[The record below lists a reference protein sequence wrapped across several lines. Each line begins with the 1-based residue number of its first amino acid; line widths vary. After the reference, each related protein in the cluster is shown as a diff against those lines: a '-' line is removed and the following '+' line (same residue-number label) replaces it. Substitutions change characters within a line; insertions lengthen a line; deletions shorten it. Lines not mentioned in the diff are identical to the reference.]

1 MILWHYI
8 FMEFYETFIYFRLFT
23 SFWRMFLESLIYLCF
38 VEMLM
43 CNFNSIAANN
53 FSKVSLLE
61 AYNAIHIHDIICLLE
76 TYLKHDT
83 LFYDGNLW
91 IPEYKLTMMMIM
103 TIIFS
108 PRKIIN
114 VSYLKDYLNFS
125 LSVNG
130 RHCDITLI
138 YHSPSQ
144 FSDEFHKC
152 LTSFELLL
160 DNIANRNPLGSI
172 IIGDF
177 MARSKNGFLLIKQLA
192 KVKNW
197 NFGFPMLI

>member
-1 MILWHYI
+1 
-8 FMEFYETFIYFRLFT
+8 
-23 SFWRMFLESLIYLCF
+23 
-38 VEMLM
+38 
-43 CNFNSIAANN
+43 
-53 FSKVSLLE
+53 
-61 AYNAIHIHDIICLLE
+61 
-76 TYLKHDT
+76 
-83 LFYDGNLW
+83 
-91 IPEYKLTMMMIM
+91 MMMIM

-130 RHCDITLI
+130 RYCDITLI

-152 LTSFELLL
+152 LTNFELLL

-177 MARSKNGFLLIKQLA
+177 IGRSKKLVFC
-192 KVKNW
+192 
-197 NFGFPMLI
+197 